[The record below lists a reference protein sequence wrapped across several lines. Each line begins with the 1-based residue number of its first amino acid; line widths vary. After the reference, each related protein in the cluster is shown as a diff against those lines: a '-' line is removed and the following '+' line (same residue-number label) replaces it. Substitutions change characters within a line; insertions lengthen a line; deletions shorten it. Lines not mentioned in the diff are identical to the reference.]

1 MSTNIGKYFL
11 RCCILPLFIS
21 VVLLSVVGA
30 QDCPPNA
37 HVVRKAVRDDGT
49 VHVKCECNAG
59 YVTVNG
65 ECVPE
70 EEARLQVSEKPDS
83 RDLVGRWVD
92 RTTGDHRIYY
102 QLTETGRDSFK
113 VQCSKTVSPPGK
125 IRSPWIGRIEAT
137 IKQGGEFFGTVTLFS
152 EQTDVGC
159 TLPRIT
165 IPMRGRISP
174 DKNSIEIIVY
184 DFPYA
189 DFQSCKWNMNKS
201 KESRVTLYR
210 D

>member
-1 MSTNIGKYFL
+1 MMTVLVIVLVGFT
-11 RCCILPLFIS
+11 IS
-21 VVLLSVVGA
+21 
-30 QDCPPNA
+30 
-37 HVVRKAVRDDGT
+37 RKVAT
-49 VHVKCECNAG
+49 
-59 YVTVNG
+59 G
-65 ECVPE
+65 EEV
-70 EEARLQVSEKPDS
+70 DS

-92 RTTGDHRIYY
+92 RSTGDDRIYC
-102 QLTETGRDSFK
+102 QLIDTGRDSFK

-125 IRSPWIGRIEAT
+125 IRRPWIGTIEAN
-137 IKQGGEFFGTVTLFS
+137 IKLGGEFFGTVTLFS
-152 EQTDVGC
+152 EQTDAGC
-159 TLPRIT
+159 NLPLIT

-189 DFQSCKWNMNKS
+189 DFQSCKWDMSKS